1 MDARAKALEEAAS
14 VLLAVATNGNGRI
27 LDSDGSDVADE
38 SRDAAASNSNP
49 SYSAADGVVANG
61 MSVSGHLNSGGA
73 AAVSPVA
80 VAVDGKAA
88 STAAAESSK
97 SMSRSDMLAMA
108 KRRAEERK
116 RANPT
121 STNNTSLSKQQPQ
134 KQQQLRSPHGEI
146 ISTEIIGSSKTMAA
160 NNIVMAASPLQQQQQ
175 QQQQQQPHDQRNQ
188 QHLEKSKAQNK
199 YNQMDW
205 FNLLG
210 VVTNPTSGHY
220 YSYPQYYDTAASS
233 SSSSHLRAS
242 RHNHHGL
249 SSHGT
254 PISLDHVS
262 SDGDQYNSYS
272 DNSMAASILH
282 AAGLTDLAGYANASS
297 VAANA
302 TLSSV
307 ANTVDEFTSWFDHYS
322 RKYLGTV
329 AGIDASL
336 SGVGDA
342 GGVGAGVASVI
353 GLGGAAGAAD
363 DEGGGIDHTNGGVMG
378 AFHHRQNSSSA
389 LLLLEYEPEFGPD
402 DIPSSQLEALPME
415 LSTLDLSSVENHLKQ
430 SGMLG
435 MRFEDRGGGF
445 MAMRK
450 GRKLRMEELEKRMK
464 EKEIE
469 LSAVINRM
477 EEEEQ
482 MTKDEIHR
490 VSQLA
495 SDNSAIPTASTSSSS
510 TTTSNNMMESVLQT
524 VPEIFFSPYFDLTD
538 PICFENLLVISD
550 EEVAR
555 IREKEAELHALAD
568 RKVKEAE
575 RVAALDAE
583 KNGSDI
589 VPIRATVVG
598 KNGNNLIPSSASD
611 LSSKNVKEST
621 SSASPPASL
630 PSAPPVV
637 DGNVITLRKPETFT
651 SHLDAVELVL
661 LDQVRSKSERFF
673 RETNRFSELQ
683 HLVTGTVD
691 EVRELR
697 DELHSIRERCVTNV
711 EIVPIMDDTRKDLRS
726 ISLVLEAVEDVVNCK
741 ASVASLMSVGDHLG
755 AVEAIR
761 LARSLLAGNLP
772 EAEPSM
778 SDDTHDD
785 EVARSSS
792 DMGEPST
799 SSRHHQPQRRLFS
812 LGQLKA
818 LSKVGEQLNEYE
830 KLVVQNLTN
839 ELVESFL
846 SWGTDGNIDYH
857 APPLLS
863 LTSERRSK
871 IRSVVHSLR
880 VCGKLSD
887 AGVAY
892 QKKLCELISV
902 TIKAIVTE
910 CVADATRNSGTATD
924 GTSSAPPSKGT
935 MVGVASM
942 SLEQFFDCINML
954 FEQVLGLLWSAFAVN
969 KLCIDEGFILD
980 DNAHT
985 DSSTPGG
992 NAESNPSSDVIG
1004 SPGERSSLQQHTPSA
1019 TAAALAAAADLTEK
1033 SVSELLRLRR
1043 EAHSMVSFDGMRQ
1056 LWDTSLAF
1064 THQLEKFSG
1073 RKAYGLRSTLM
1084 AQAKSFVERK
1094 HEANM
1099 SALVA
1104 ALDSERWVQCSV
1116 SICTEV

>member
-1 MDARAKALEEAAS
+1 MNARAKALEEAAS
-14 VLLAVATNGNGRI
+14 VLLAVSSSKGAL
-27 LDSDGSDVADE
+27 LDTDNDDVTEGGGGHDDAADVAD
-38 SRDAAASNSNP
+38 STATSIAAEGTASSISSNLSP
-49 SYSAADGVVANG
+49 AGE
-61 MSVSGHLNSGGA
+61 GA
-73 AAVSPVA
+73 AAAATA
-80 VAVDGKAA
+80 VPADGK
-88 STAAAESSK
+88 TSSK
-97 SMSRSDMLAMA
+97 SISRSDMLAMA

-116 RANPT
+116 RNANST
-121 STNNTSLSKQQPQ
+121 SSKQ
-134 KQQQLRSPHGEI
+134 QQQLRSPTGEI
-146 ISTEIIGSSKTMAA
+146 KPTDIIGSTPATTATSLHK
-160 NNIVMAASPLQQQQQ
+160 QQQKQQ
-175 QQQQQQPHDQRNQ
+175 QSS
-188 QHLEKSKAQNK
+188 KSKAQNE

-220 YSYPQYYDTAASS
+220 YTYPHDTASS
-233 SSSSHLRAS
+233 SASSSRHHYLRAS
-242 RHNHHGL
+242 RHNHHHGLRL

-262 SDGDQYNSYS
+262 SDGDQYHGG

-297 VAANA
+297 IAANA
-302 TLSSV
+302 TLSSM
-307 ANTVDEFTSWFDHYS
+307 ANSVDEFTSWFDHYS

-329 AGIDASL
+329 AGID
-336 SGVGDA
+336 GPG
-342 GGVGAGVASVI
+342 
-353 GLGGAAGAAD
+353 GGAASGTGSVMSSVLGGGMGGAD
-363 DEGGGIDHTNGGVMG
+363 NEDGIDHNGSGGGGI
-378 AFHHRQNSSSA
+378 FHHPNSSSMLA
-389 LLLLEYEPEFGPD
+389 LLEYEPEFGPD
-402 DIPSSQLEALPME
+402 DIPTSQLETMPVE
-415 LSTLDLSSVENHLKQ
+415 LSNLDLSTVENYLKQ

-445 MAMRK
+445 MAMRM
-450 GRKLRMEELEKRMK
+450 GRNMRMEEVEKQRKLE
-464 EKEIE
+464 
-469 LSAVINRM
+469 M
-477 EEEEQ
+477 ENL
-482 MTKDEIHR
+482 KDGLHDD
-490 VSQLA
+490 SQLPPDT
-495 SDNSAIPTASTSSSS
+495 SSGIAIPTTATIAA
-510 TTTSNNMMESVLQT
+510 TTSNSMMDSVLRT
-524 VPEIFFSPYFDLTD
+524 VPEMFFSPYFDLTD
-538 PICFENLLVISD
+538 PICFEDLLVISD

-583 KNGSDI
+583 KNGSVVV
-589 VPIRATVVG
+589 VPSSSSSSRGVVG
-598 KNGNNLIPSSASD
+598 KNGDNLMASS
-611 LSSKNVKEST
+611 L
-621 SSASPPASL
+621 ASPSMAAPIAESATTSTGSRKDAKATLLSDVSPA
-630 PSAPPVV
+630 PPPPAPVV

-683 HLVTGTVD
+683 QLVTGTVD

-697 DELHSIRERCVTNV
+697 DELHSIRDRCVSNV
-711 EIVPIMDDTRKDLRS
+711 EIVPVMDDTRKDLRR

-741 ASVASLMSVGDHLG
+741 ASIASLMSVGDHLG

-772 EAEPSM
+772 ESESNNNMTDAEDGAGSND
-778 SDDTHDD
+778 SDGGESSTT
-785 EVARSSS
+785 SSS
-792 DMGEPST
+792 QQH
-799 SSRHHQPQRRLFS
+799 RKAQPRQFS
-812 LGQLKA
+812 LGKLKA

-846 SWGTDGNIDYH
+846 SWGIDGNVDYR
-857 APPLLS
+857 AQPLLS
-863 LTSERRSK
+863 LTVERRSK

-910 CVADATRNSGTATD
+910 CVADATKNSGNVAD
-924 GTSSAPPSKGT
+924 GTSTTPSAKGT

-969 KLCIDEGFILD
+969 KICIDEGFILD
-980 DNAHT
+980 DNVHNSGPTPSGNAMEGA
-985 DSSTPGG
+985 SSTTD
-992 NAESNPSSDVIG
+992 PS
-1004 SPGERSSLQQHTPSA
+1004 SPGERSVQQHTPSA

-1043 EAHSMVSFDGMRQ
+1043 EAHSFVSFDGMRQ

-1104 ALDSERWVQCSV
+1104 ALDSERWIQCNV
-1116 SICTEV
+1116 SI